1 MFFCIMNI
9 WGDNMSIK
17 NEIKIVVCDMD
28 GTLLN
33 SDHLVSK
40 NNLMA
45 IHRLEDEG
53 IPFVVATGRAYQ
65 LMKPYFDMLALENP
79 FILSNGG
86 EVSLAYS
93 EKPLQSAYLDEEDAI
108 NIMDYCKKHKM
119 VYLVYTRNAI
129 YSTYNSRVEFFK
141 EQNKKLKPHQRA
153 IFKDMIDHADLSAK
167 HKVNK
172 ILIVEID
179 RSIHQKAVEDIK
191 KMGKFE
197 IAESQTSFIDVNP
210 FEVSKGYALSFIAD
224 YFNVEVKN
232 IMAIGDQDNDVS
244 MLEKAGFSICMDNG
258 SEKAKKAADFIT
270 KSNDLDGVAHA
281 INTFLLK

>member
-108 NIMDYCKKHKM
+108 NIMDYCKF
-119 VYLVYTRNAI
+119 
-129 YSTYNSRVEFFK
+129 SSRFF
-141 EQNKKLKPHQRA
+141 
-153 IFKDMIDHADLSAK
+153 
-167 HKVNK
+167 
-172 ILIVEID
+172 
-179 RSIHQKAVEDIK
+179 
-191 KMGKFE
+191 
-197 IAESQTSFIDVNP
+197 
-210 FEVSKGYALSFIAD
+210 
-224 YFNVEVKN
+224 
-232 IMAIGDQDNDVS
+232 
-244 MLEKAGFSICMDNG
+244 
-258 SEKAKKAADFIT
+258 
-270 KSNDLDGVAHA
+270 
-281 INTFLLK
+281 